1 MSVNNLIFLQAMWLV
16 HIKGFTAYLRLEK
29 SLSPNSVQAYVRDVQ
44 KLAQFSELQ
53 LNAKGVEAITLKD
66 LQKFLVF
73 INEIGLETTSQS
85 RIISGLKSFF
95 TYLCIEDVLVDSPA
109 QLLEAPKTKRRLP
122 DFLSVAEI
130 DALMDAIDLSTPDG
144 TRNKAIIEVMYSCG
158 LRVSEATTLQLSQL
172 FLDVGFVRTIGKG
185 NKERLIPIG
194 KEAIKYLNIYLD
206 NIRVHIKP
214 NIKSEDIVFLNR
226 RGGKL
231 SRVWIFMILKDLAA
245 KAGIQKNVH
254 PHTLRH
260 SFATH
265 LLEGGADLRAIQEM
279 LGHESITT
287 TEIYTH
293 LDREYLRDTL
303 QRFHPRFG

>member
-158 LRVSEATTLQLSQL
+158 LR
-172 FLDVGFVRTIGKG
+172 G
-185 NKERLIPIG
+185 N
-194 KEAIKYLNIYLD
+194 Y
-206 NIRVHIKP
+206 
-214 NIKSEDIVFLNR
+214 
-226 RGGKL
+226 
-231 SRVWIFMILKDLAA
+231 
-245 KAGIQKNVH
+245 
-254 PHTLRH
+254 
-260 SFATH
+260 FAT
-265 LLEGGADLRAIQEM
+265 
-279 LGHESITT
+279 
-287 TEIYTH
+287 
-293 LDREYLRDTL
+293 
-303 QRFHPRFG
+303 